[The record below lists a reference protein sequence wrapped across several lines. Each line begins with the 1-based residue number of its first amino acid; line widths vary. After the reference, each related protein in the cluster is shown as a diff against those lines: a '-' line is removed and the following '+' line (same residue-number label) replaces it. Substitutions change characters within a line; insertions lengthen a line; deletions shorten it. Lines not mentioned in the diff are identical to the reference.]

1 MEQTSSN
8 RSLSLSM
15 CFWTNAQRD
24 TETEK
29 ERKIK
34 YSTSVFIS
42 IPILSFALRM
52 KWRVKFYTYVGLSS
66 ESTSNSI
73 LFYSISLWEVWKRW
87 TISLSLVTINIPCLL
102 DYSSLAGFS
111 CASATANNF
120 SAVSINGMF
129 DSVKLEIYQTWHRF

>member
-1 MEQTSSN
+1 MKQTSSN

-34 YSTSVFIS
+34 YSASVFIS

-73 LFYSISLWEVWKRW
+73 LFYFISLWEVWKRW
-87 TISLSLVTINIPCLL
+87 TISLSRYDKYSCLL
-102 DYSSLAGFS
+102 DYSFLAGFL

-129 DSVKLEIYQTWHRF
+129 DSVKLEIFQTWHRF